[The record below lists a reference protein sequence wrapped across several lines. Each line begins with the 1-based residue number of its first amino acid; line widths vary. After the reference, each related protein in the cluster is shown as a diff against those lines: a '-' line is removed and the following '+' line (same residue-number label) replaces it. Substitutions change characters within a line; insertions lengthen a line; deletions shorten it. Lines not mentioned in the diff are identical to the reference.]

1 MRSFLLIL
9 MMLIA
14 LPCCAETFLTGG
26 VDYNVNSAREEL
38 LKVPAKKL
46 NPELVLQNITD
57 KNNKENLSY
66 ALQGNVNLKDRTL
79 AFFSDAT
86 YAVLYNEDKYH
97 VWYYNQDGNLAYMEE
112 RTDLSYPY
120 KSYKYTISGVL
131 VNMGMR
137 VSKEETF
144 IYNPQGRLIAHWLG
158 TNAYDENGNIIM
170 TRKYIH

>member
-112 RTDLSYPY
+112 RTGLNYPY
-120 KSYKYTISGVL
+120 KSYKYTVSGGL

-144 IYNPQGRLIAHWLG
+144 IYNSQGRLIAHWLG

>member
-26 VDYNVNSAREEL
+26 VDYNVNSARKEL

-120 KSYKYTISGVL
+120 KSYKYTVSGVL